1 VQPRTLGSGIGLE
14 PPLLLLLEEEEEED
28 GPDEGEPP
36 PNWKL
41 IPVGSV
47 PVSPLAV
54 TTPKAVT

>member
-1 VQPRTLGSGIGLE
+1 ME
-14 PPLLLLLEEEEEED
+14 PPLLLLLLLLLEEEEEED

-54 TTPKAVT
+54 TTPNAVT